1 MLCSPTVKRL
11 VSPFCSWEEALAA
24 VQEEVGTEDDEANS
38 INLNLA
44 FEELQETIYRQ
55 NILERGKRVDGRAP
69 ADLRQISCDTSVLPV
84 YTDLLARARPAL
96 VLATLGTSRDTQEM
110 DGLSGGAT
118 SKSFILHYTSPYSVG
133 ETGRFGF
140 TGQKLV
146 TVPAERPLPS
156 FQ

>member
-1 MLCSPTVKRL
+1 MFTDSKKARDVA
-11 VSPFCSWEEALAA
+11 VSALKEEALAA

-69 ADLRQISCDTSVLPV
+69 ADLRQISCDTSVLPRV
-84 YTDLLARARPAL
+84 HGSAVFARGETQAL

-118 SKSFILHYTSPYSVG
+118 SKSFILHYNFLPTRLVRRAVSALLGG
-133 ETGRFGF
+133 E
-140 TGQKLV
+140 KLV
-146 TVPAERPLPS
+146 TVP
-156 FQ
+156 